1 MRFSWTGLILAPL
14 AVPVI
19 FSALLSSLGGAH
31 PVLGFLILLIPGC
44 IVSYGSTMF
53 LFLPCLFLLSLWRPL
68 TGLKVCLLGLGARRG
83 GADTADSDG
92 MEKQRHGFRPTHREF
107 LHLLRALDRRSA
119 DGRIPA
125 RRTDNG
131 RTLLVARDA
140 AGEPLDTRTGYSR

>member
-53 LFLPCLFLLSLWRPL
+53 LFLPCLFLLSLWR
-68 TGLKVCLLGLGARRG
+68 GR
-83 GADTADSDG
+83 ADTADSDG
-92 MEKQRHGFRPTHREF
+92 MEEQRRGFRPTHREL

-125 RRTDNG
+125 GRTDNS